1 MGIFLLH
8 LRPYFLAHSWST
20 NGTGYREQ
28 NCPFGAQG
36 TNYCLSCDHGYYLTN
51 NNCIEI
57 EQLLFYREVEG
68 TKIFKYGIKP
78 TSEGFYIDEFETPY
92 SANNP
97 NLVYNSD
104 YGMIEIIGDY
114 KDTSNIEHWH
124 MNEYGGFSK
133 FNSGRFG
140 KNTRVY
146 ERSTF
151 VFVPAVGTLQIGG
164 VTTSYVYII
173 TQKTDWP
180 LIPDAQGENALGT
193 IQGSSRFGFTSNE
206 NTIFLVGDYD
216 LNNEKLVQSID
227 FDGVKNLN
235 EAKSRTWNTL
245 GSLDKPVI
253 NGGIVYYDSKLI
265 VLGGPTDRGGV
276 IDPHGS
282 PERSRIQIFDLDTNI
297 SQMIGGVI
305 ERGKLDYYYNFPM
318 TYESNGILR
327 ILGGDSQYDHSIE
340 QYFSLENIGES
351 TKISSSDTSFK
362 GLIASNGYGGLMR
375 FTSYYVW

>member
-78 TSEGFYIDEFETPY
+78 TSEGFYIDEFDTPY
-92 SANNP
+92 STNNP
-97 NLVYNSD
+97 SLVYNSD
-104 YGMIEIIGDY
+104 YGKIEIIGDFM
-114 KDTSNIEHWH
+114 DTSNTEHWNMH
-124 MNEYGGFSK
+124 EYGRFSK
-133 FNSGRFG
+133 FTSGRYG
-140 KNTRVY
+140 KNTPVHQ
-146 ERSTF
+146 RSTF

-164 VTTSYVYII
+164 DNTQYVYII

-180 LIPDAQGENALGT
+180 LISDAVGENALGT
-193 IQGSSRFGFTSNE
+193 IQGSSYFGFTSNE
-206 NTIFLVGDYD
+206 NTIFLVGDVNY
-216 LNNEKLVQSID
+216 NGLVQSID

-245 GSLDKPVI
+245 GYLDKPVL

-265 VLGGPTDRGGV
+265 VLGGPTDLQNP
-276 IDPHGS
+276 DPVA
-282 PERSRIQIFDLDTNI
+282 ERSRIQVFDMSSRI
-297 SQMIGGVI
+297 PSSQTIGGVI
-305 ERGKLDYYYNFPM
+305 ERGSLYYLLNFPM

-362 GLIASNGYGGLMR
+362 GLMTSDGYGEIMR